1 MSQATPQVRAHT
13 GGTDQSSHLKRT
25 LGTWAI
31 VGLGLGYMTPT
42 VIFDTFG
49 IVAEE
54 TNFLVPLAYLMAMVA
69 MAFTAVSYGRM
80 VQVYPSAG
88 SAYTYASETIH
99 PNVGFVIGWSSLLDY
114 LLLPLVN
121 ALILRSYMES
131 FFPEVTPALWV
142 FVVVAAVTAMV
153 LFSMS
158 NTSRFNGILV
168 VFAIVLIVVFVVLT
182 WRQLAAGEGNGTPF
196 STRPLWHEGASLG
209 PVITGATIVCFSFIG
224 FDAITMY
231 TEEAKDAQ
239 TVPRAIMWTLLIGG
253 AIFFIAGWFAQSRF
267 PTMDGFSED
276 ALQNSALP
284 EMAELIGG
292 TLFKAFLTAAAF
304 AATLASGLASHASV
318 SRMLYVMGR
327 NGRGPIS
334 RTFSFVHPRWRTPA
348 LSVIFVGLVSLL
360 AIPLNLDFVAALINF
375 GALMAFTFVNLTV
388 IVYFAWR
395 KKLVRT
401 PREIFTNVVLP
412 ALGVVATLILWANLS
427 PDSFRYGLMWMIA
440 GIVVMLALTRFWT
453 RPLRVQLVEEDM
465 PASDELY
472 EAMQEQEQAKA
483 QAKEPEQGAGTD

>member
-1 MSQATPQVRAHT
+1 MSVGTSHAPAHL
-13 GGTDQSSHLKRT
+13 SRS

-54 TNFLVPLAYLMAMVA
+54 TGNLVPLAYLMAMVA
-69 MAFTAVSYGRM
+69 MAFTAISYGRM
-80 VQVYPSAG
+80 VRVYPSAG

-131 FFPEVTPALWV
+131 FFPDVTPALWV
-142 FVVVAAVTAMV
+142 FVVVAVVTSMV

-158 NTSRFNGILV
+158 NTSKLNGILV
-168 VFAIVLIVVFVVLT
+168 IFSIILIVVFVVLS
-182 WRQLAAGEGNGTPF
+182 WQALARGEGNGTPF
-196 STRPLWHEGASLG
+196 SMTPLWHADAALA

-231 TEEAKDAQ
+231 SEEAKDANA
-239 TVPRAIMWTLLIGG
+239 VPRAIIITLLIG
-253 AIFFIAGWFAQSRF
+253 AAVFFIAGWFAQSVF
-267 PTMDGFSED
+267 PTLDGFSED
-276 ALQNSALP
+276 ALENSALP
-284 EMAELIGG
+284 EIAFMIGG
-292 TLFKAFLTAAAF
+292 NLFKAFLTAAAF

-327 NGRGPIS
+327 NGRGRVS
-334 RTFSFVHPRWRTPA
+334 RVFSFVHPKWQTPA

-360 AIPLNLDFVAALINF
+360 AIPLNLDFIAALINF

-388 IVYFAWR
+388 IVYFALR
-395 KKLVRT
+395 KKEVRT
-401 PREIFTNVVLP
+401 PKEIFTNVVLP
-412 ALGVVATLILWANLS
+412 ALGVVATVILWVNLS
-427 PDSFRYGLMWMIA
+427 PDSFRYGMIWLVI
-440 GIVVMLALTRFWT
+440 GIGVVVFLTRFF
-453 RPLRVQLVEEDM
+453 RQPLRITLEE
-465 PASDELY
+465 
-472 EAMQEQEQAKA
+472 
-483 QAKEPEQGAGTD
+483 

>member
-1 MSQATPQVRAHT
+1 MSVGTSHAPAHL
-13 GGTDQSSHLKRT
+13 SRS

-54 TNFLVPLAYLMAMVA
+54 TGNLVPLAYLMAMVA
-69 MAFTAVSYGRM
+69 MAFTAISYGRM
-80 VQVYPSAG
+80 VRVYPSAG

-131 FFPEVTPALWV
+131 FFPDVTPALWV
-142 FVVVAAVTAMV
+142 FVVVAVVTSMV

-158 NTSRFNGILV
+158 NTSKLNGILV
-168 VFAIVLIVVFVVLT
+168 IFSIILIVVFVVLS
-182 WRQLAAGEGNGTPF
+182 WQALARGEGNGTPF
-196 STRPLWHEGASLG
+196 SMTPLWHEGASLG

-231 TEEAKDAQ
+231 SEEAKDANA
-239 TVPRAIMWTLLIGG
+239 VPRAIIITLLIGG
-253 AIFFIAGWFAQSRF
+253 AVFFIAGWFAQSVF
-267 PTMDGFSED
+267 PTLDGFSED
-276 ALQNSALP
+276 ALENSALP
-284 EMAELIGG
+284 EIAFMIGG
-292 TLFKAFLTAAAF
+292 NLFKAFLTAAAF

-327 NGRGPIS
+327 NGRGRVS
-334 RTFSFVHPRWRTPA
+334 RVFSFVHPKWQTPA

-360 AIPLNLDFVAALINF
+360 AIPLNLDFIAALINF

-388 IVYFAWR
+388 IVYFALR
-395 KKLVRT
+395 KKEVRT
-401 PREIFTNVVLP
+401 PKEIFTNVVLP
-412 ALGVVATLILWANLS
+412 ALGVVATVILWVNLS
-427 PDSFRYGLMWMIA
+427 PDSFRYGMIWLVI
-440 GIVVMLALTRFWT
+440 GIGVVVFLTRFF
-453 RPLRVQLVEEDM
+453 RQPLRITLEE
-465 PASDELY
+465 
-472 EAMQEQEQAKA
+472 
-483 QAKEPEQGAGTD
+483 

>member
-1 MSQATPQVRAHT
+1 MSTATA
-13 GGTDQSSHLKRT
+13 SSAHLKRS
-25 LGTWAI
+25 LGTLAI

-49 IVAEE
+49 IVSEE
-54 TNFLVPLAYLMAMVA
+54 TNFVVPLAYLLAMVA

-80 VQVYPSAG
+80 VRIFPSAG

-121 ALILRSYMES
+121 ALILRSYMEA
-131 FFPEVTPALWV
+131 FFPDVPPWIWV
-142 FVVVAAVTAMV
+142 VIVVAAVTGLV
-153 LFSMS
+153 LVSMS
-158 NTSRFNGILV
+158 NTSRLNGVLV
-168 VFAIVLIVVFVVLT
+168 MFSIVLIVVFVILT
-182 WRQLAAGEGNGTPF
+182 WRQLARGEGNGTVL
-196 STRPLWHEGASLG
+196 STRPLWHEGATLG

-231 TEEAKDAQ
+231 TEEAKDAN
-239 TVPRAIMWTLLIGG
+239 TVPRAILLTLLIGG
-253 AIFFIAGWFAQSRF
+253 AVFFVAGWFAQSRF
-267 PTMDGFSED
+267 PTMEGFSQDSLE
-276 ALQNSALP
+276 NSALP
-284 EMAELIGG
+284 EMAEMIGG

-334 RTFSFVHPRWRTPA
+334 RSLSYVNPRFHTPA
-348 LSVIFVGLVSLL
+348 IAVVFVGVVSLL

-388 IVYFAWR
+388 IVWFALR
-395 KKLVRT
+395 GKQVRT
-401 PREIFTNVVLP
+401 PKEIVTNIILP
-412 ALGVVATLILWANLS
+412 ALGVMSTLVLWINLS
-427 PDSFRYGLMWMIA
+427 PDSFNYGLIWLII
-440 GIVVMLALTRFWT
+440 GIGIMLVLTRGWR
-453 RPLRVQLVEEDM
+453 RPLRMSLDEEIPLARQDAN
-465 PASDELY
+465 PAD
-472 EAMQEQEQAKA
+472 A
-483 QAKEPEQGAGTD
+483 

>member
-1 MSQATPQVRAHT
+1 MSVGTSHAPAHL
-13 GGTDQSSHLKRT
+13 SRS

-54 TNFLVPLAYLMAMVA
+54 TGNLVPLAYLMAMVA
-69 MAFTAVSYGRM
+69 MAFTAISYGRM
-80 VQVYPSAG
+80 VRVYPSAG

-131 FFPEVTPALWV
+131 FFPDVTPALWV
-142 FVVVAAVTAMV
+142 FVVVAVVTSMV

-158 NTSRFNGILV
+158 NTSKLNGILV
-168 VFAIVLIVVFVVLT
+168 IFSIILIVVFVVLS
-182 WRQLAAGEGNGTPF
+182 WQALARGEGNGTPF
-196 STRPLWHEGASLG
+196 SMTPLWHADAALA

-231 TEEAKDAQ
+231 SEEAKDANA
-239 TVPRAIMWTLLIGG
+239 VPRAIIITLLIGG
-253 AIFFIAGWFAQSRF
+253 AVFFIAGWFAQSVF
-267 PTMDGFSED
+267 PTLDGFSED
-276 ALQNSALP
+276 ALENSALP
-284 EMAELIGG
+284 EIAFMIGG
-292 TLFKAFLTAAAF
+292 NLFKAFLTAAAF

-327 NGRGPIS
+327 NGRGRVS
-334 RTFSFVHPRWRTPA
+334 RVFSFVHPKWQTPA

-360 AIPLNLDFVAALINF
+360 AIPLNLDFIAALINF

-388 IVYFAWR
+388 IVYFALR
-395 KKLVRT
+395 KKEVRT
-401 PREIFTNVVLP
+401 PKEIFTNVVLP
-412 ALGVVATLILWANLS
+412 ALGVVATVILWVNLS
-427 PDSFRYGLMWMIA
+427 PDSFRYGMIWLVI
-440 GIVVMLALTRFWT
+440 GIGVVVFLTRFF
-453 RPLRVQLVEEDM
+453 RQPLRITLEE
-465 PASDELY
+465 
-472 EAMQEQEQAKA
+472 
-483 QAKEPEQGAGTD
+483 

>member
-1 MSQATPQVRAHT
+1 MTQAP
-13 GGTDQSSHLKRT
+13 HLRRT
-25 LGTWAI
+25 LGTLAI

-49 IVAEE
+49 IVSEE
-54 TNFLVPLAYLMAMVA
+54 TNFVVPLAYLMAMVA

-121 ALILRSYMES
+121 ALILRSYMEA
-131 FFPEVTPALWV
+131 FFPEVTPGLWV
-142 FVVVAAVTAMV
+142 FVVVAVVTSMV
-153 LFSMS
+153 MFSMS
-158 NTSRFNGILV
+158 NTSKLNGILV
-168 VFAIVLIVVFVVLT
+168 MFSIVLIVVFVFLT

-196 STRPLWHEGASLG
+196 SMQPLWHEGTNLG

-231 TEEAKDAQ
+231 TEEATDAH
-239 TVPRAIMWTLLIGG
+239 TVPRAILLTLLIGG
-253 AIFFIAGWFAQSRF
+253 TVFFIAGWFAQSRF
-267 PTMDGFSED
+267 PTMEGFSED
-276 ALQNSALP
+276 ALENSALP
-284 EMAELIGG
+284 EIAEMVGG
-292 TLFKAFLTAAAF
+292 PLFKAFLTAAAF

-327 NGRGPIS
+327 NGRGPVS
-334 RTFSFVHPRWRTPA
+334 RAFSFIHPKWQTPA
-348 LSVIFVGLVSLL
+348 LSVLFVGLVSLL

-375 GALMAFTFVNLTV
+375 GALIAFTMVNLTV
-388 IVYFAWR
+388 IVHFAGK

-401 PREIFTNVVLP
+401 PREIATNVVLP
-412 ALGVVATLILWANLS
+412 ALGMIATGILWANLS
-427 PDSFRYGLMWMIA
+427 PDSSRYGLMWLVLGIA
-440 GIVVMLALTRFWT
+440 VMLVLTRFLR
-453 RPLRVQLVEEDM
+453 RPLRMTMEDEMM
-465 PASDELY
+465 PHLLDSE
-472 EAMQEQEQAKA
+472 
-483 QAKEPEQGAGTD
+483 

>member
-1 MSQATPQVRAHT
+1 MSVGTSHAPAHL
-13 GGTDQSSHLKRT
+13 SRS

-54 TNFLVPLAYLMAMVA
+54 TGNLVPLAYLMAMVA
-69 MAFTAVSYGRM
+69 MAFTAISYGRM
-80 VQVYPSAG
+80 VRVYPSAG

-131 FFPEVTPALWV
+131 FFPDVTPALWV
-142 FVVVAAVTAMV
+142 FVVVAVVTSMV

-158 NTSRFNGILV
+158 NTSKLNGILV
-168 VFAIVLIVVFVVLT
+168 IFSIILIVVFVVLS
-182 WRQLAAGEGNGTPF
+182 WQALARGEGNGTPF
-196 STRPLWHEGASLG
+196 SMTPLWHADAALA

-231 TEEAKDAQ
+231 SEEAKDANA
-239 TVPRAIMWTLLIGG
+239 VPRAIIITLLIGG
-253 AIFFIAGWFAQSRF
+253 AVFFIAGWFAQSVF
-267 PTMDGFSED
+267 PTLDGFSED
-276 ALQNSALP
+276 ALENSALP
-284 EMAELIGG
+284 EIAFMIGG
-292 TLFKAFLTAAAF
+292 NLFKAFLTAAAF

-327 NGRGPIS
+327 NGRGRVS
-334 RTFSFVHPRWRTPA
+334 RVFSFVHPKWQTPA

-360 AIPLNLDFVAALINF
+360 AIPLNLDFIAALINF

-388 IVYFAWR
+388 IVYFALR
-395 KKLVRT
+395 KKEVRT
-401 PREIFTNVVLP
+401 PKEIFTNVVLP
-412 ALGVVATLILWANLS
+412 ALGVVATVILWVNLS
-427 PDSFRYGLMWMIA
+427 PDSFRYGMIWLLI
-440 GIVVMLALTRFWT
+440 GIGVVVFLTRFF
-453 RPLRVQLVEEDM
+453 RQPLRITLEE
-465 PASDELY
+465 
-472 EAMQEQEQAKA
+472 
-483 QAKEPEQGAGTD
+483 